1 MSGQQV
7 RGTHPSMP
15 AAAIILAAGSASR
28 MGSLK
33 QLLPY
38 GNGTLLTH
46 SIQQAQQAGF
56 DRIIVVVGAES
67 ERVRSS
73 LTGQPVEIAFNEN
86 WEVGMGSSIAAGLQR
101 FRTAEP
107 LLPVLGILLADQ
119 PGVSAAHLLAMR
131 EELESTARAAVAAEY
146 ANRLGVPALF
156 REELYALLAAL
167 PPESG
172 AKYLLR
178 DSGVAVSAFP
188 LPEAATD
195 IDTPSDF
202 AALETMRT

>member
-1 MSGQQV
+1 
-7 RGTHPSMP
+7 MP

-86 WEVGMGSSIAAGLQR
+86 WEVGMGSSIATGMQR
-101 FRTAEP
+101 FRTAGP

-119 PGVSAAHLLAMR
+119 PGVSAGHLLAMR
-131 EELESTARAAVAAEY
+131 EQLESTARAAVAAQY

>member
-1 MSGQQV
+1 
-7 RGTHPSMP
+7 
-15 AAAIILAAGSASR
+15 
-28 MGSLK
+28 
-33 QLLPY
+33 
-38 GNGTLLTH
+38 
-46 SIQQAQQAGF
+46 
-56 DRIIVVVGAES
+56 
-67 ERVRSS
+67 
-73 LTGQPVEIAFNEN
+73 
-86 WEVGMGSSIAAGLQR
+86 
-101 FRTAEP
+101 
-107 LLPVLGILLADQ
+107 
-119 PGVSAAHLLAMR
+119 MR
-131 EELESTARAAVAAEY
+131 EQLESTARAAVAAQY

-178 DSGVAVSAFP
+178 DSGVTVSAFP

>member
-1 MSGQQV
+1 
-7 RGTHPSMP
+7 MP

-73 LTGQPVEIAFNEN
+73 LSGQPVEIAFNEN
-86 WEVGMGSSIAAGLQR
+86 WEVGMGSSIAAGMQR

-119 PGVSAAHLLAMR
+119 PAVSAAHLLAMR
-131 EELESTARAAVAAEY
+131 EQLESTARAAVAAQY

-178 DSGVAVSAFP
+178 DSGAAVSAFP
-188 LPEAATD
+188 CPL
-195 IDTPSDF
+195 
-202 AALETMRT
+202 

>member
-1 MSGQQV
+1 
-7 RGTHPSMP
+7 MP

-86 WEVGMGSSIAAGLQR
+86 WEVGMGSSIAAGMQQLQN
-101 FRTAEP
+101 
-107 LLPVLGILLADQ
+107 G
-119 PGVSAAHLLAMR
+119 
-131 EELESTARAAVAAEY
+131 
-146 ANRLGVPALF
+146 
-156 REELYALLAAL
+156 
-167 PPESG
+167 
-172 AKYLLR
+172 
-178 DSGVAVSAFP
+178 
-188 LPEAATD
+188 
-195 IDTPSDF
+195 
-202 AALETMRT
+202 

>member
-1 MSGQQV
+1 
-7 RGTHPSMP
+7 MP

-86 WEVGMGSSIAAGLQR
+86 WEVGMGSSIAAGMQR

-119 PGVSAAHLLAMR
+119 PAVSAAHLLAMR
-131 EELESTARAAVAAEY
+131 EQLESTARAAVAAQY

>member
-86 WEVGMGSSIAAGLQR
+86 WEVGMGSSIAAGMQR

-119 PGVSAAHLLAMR
+119 PAVSAAHLLAMR
-131 EELESTARAAVAAEY
+131 EQLESTARAAVAAQY